1 MTFEEWVEAND
12 LKGEP
17 WTEEDLEEETDDQA

>member
-12 LKGEP
+12 LNGEP
-17 WTEEDLEEETDDQA
+17 LTEEDLEEETDDQA